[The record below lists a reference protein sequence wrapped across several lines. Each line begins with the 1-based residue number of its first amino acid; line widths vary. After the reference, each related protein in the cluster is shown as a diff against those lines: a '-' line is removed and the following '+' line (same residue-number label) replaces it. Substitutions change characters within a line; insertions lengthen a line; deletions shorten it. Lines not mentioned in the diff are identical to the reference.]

1 MVWTQ
6 ACALSP
12 SSSPKPCSRNHRP
25 RAATRKM
32 VGRYTQQASSR
43 ITAWRVGH
51 IIYRVSHVKLPT
63 CWFITKPKQHRQGS
77 ILSSCLGWQ
86 VALSLKK
93 PQTNTEKKLP
103 FFLLPPKNKESNNKK
118 HPPPKHRNPC
128 HNPGKKNYILVEI
141 PSREIIIQNM
151 GSIGKLNLFLE
162 AYRWIKGRNK
172 WNKQISNQNLK
183 QVDKISLEVLIQKLM
198 SVSY

>member
-1 MVWTQ
+1 MPVPSSQISRFSPYFFPNSFSFILCPVSIFLFREEPVLMVWTQ

-93 PQTNTEKKLP
+93 NPKQTQKKKLP

-118 HPPPKHRNPC
+118 HQPPKHRNPC
-128 HNPGKKNYILVEI
+128 HNPGKKIT
-141 PSREIIIQNM
+141 
-151 GSIGKLNLFLE
+151 FLWKSQPE
-162 AYRWIKGRNK
+162 K
-172 WNKQISNQNLK
+172 
-183 QVDKISLEVLIQKLM
+183 
-198 SVSY
+198 